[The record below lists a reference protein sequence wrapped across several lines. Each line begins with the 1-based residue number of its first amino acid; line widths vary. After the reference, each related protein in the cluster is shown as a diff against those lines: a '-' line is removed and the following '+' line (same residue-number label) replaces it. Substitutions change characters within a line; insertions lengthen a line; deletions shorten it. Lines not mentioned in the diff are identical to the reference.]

1 MNVYYSHN
9 VIIKRKYMNIKRTSK
24 APGIPDLAPYKNV
37 AKKFGQL
44 MLALYLVKI
53 QSVLKI

>member
-1 MNVYYSHN
+1 
-9 VIIKRKYMNIKRTSK
+9 MNIKRTSK

-53 QSVLKI
+53 QSLLKI

>member
-1 MNVYYSHN
+1 
-9 VIIKRKYMNIKRTSK
+9 MNIKRTSK
-24 APGIPDLAPYKNV
+24 APGIPDLDPYKNV

-53 QSVLKI
+53 QSLLKI